1 MSYQFILLRLLASG
15 GNGDLYLGYRS
26 DTGAK
31 VVVKFLREWQLDHA
45 RHGFAREVRI
55 LERNLPGMIPL
66 LFADLKAQQPYY
78 VMPYLPGGSATKH
91 AGRLSEQQLLAVAFE
106 SARALS
112 TLHGRHISH
121 GDIKPDNWL
130 VTEKGNL
137 QIADP
142 LGNGF
147 GCTVLFAQNRGGTPG
162 YWPPEIR
169 NGQPISPAGDVYSFG
184 VTLHHLATG
193 IKPND
198 SRSLNLSSPTLKA
211 QPKIAEIIAAC
222 CRPQPAERPTMQEV
236 QRMLAG
242 ARWVDVQQTRQEQR
256 TLALCA
262 VALLS
267 ILLVAAAG

>member
-1 MSYQFILLRLLASG
+1 MSYQVVCLNLLASG
-15 GNGDLYLGYRS
+15 GNGDLYLGYRD

-31 VVVKFLREWQLDHA
+31 VVIKYLREWQLDHA

-55 LERNLPGMIPL
+55 LEKNLPGMIPL

-91 AGRLSEQQLLAVAFE
+91 AGRLSPQQLLAIALE
-106 SARALS
+106 SAGALS
-112 TLHGRHISH
+112 TLHDRHISH
-121 GDIKPDNWL
+121 GDFKPDNLL
-130 VTEKGNL
+130 VTEQGNL
-137 QIADP
+137 QLADP

-162 YWPPEIR
+162 YWAPEIR
-169 NGQPISPAGDVYSFG
+169 NGRPISPASDVYSYG
-184 VTLHHLATG
+184 ATLHHLATR

-198 SRSLNLSSPTLKA
+198 ARPLDLSLPVFKM
-211 QPKIAEIIAAC
+211 QPQIAEIIAAC
-222 CRPQPAERPTMQEV
+222 CRLRPAERPTMQEV

-242 ARWVDVQQTRQEQR
+242 ARWVQVLQSRQEQR

-262 VALLS
+262 VALLGV
-267 ILLVAAAG
+267 LFLAAAG